1 MGRSVG
7 LLDFWYV
14 IRFLFCLVFLS
25 LGAYRNG
32 SGASLTWPSTPMDS
46 LSNRPCYLTWP
57 DSLCEPSTLRGLMGK
72 IPIEVNRVQRPEL
85 YAMLAKWSKDPYR
98 YAGRTS
104 QGIDCSGLVCEI
116 QRTVYGR
123 SYSGGSADIYPKL
136 TKIPKEELQEGDMVF
151 FKIRKN
157 KISHVGLYLGNNLFL
172 HATTKAGVIVSD
184 LDEDYY
190 RRRYFGAGRDPKAP
204 TCTPLYLPTTP

>member
-1 MGRSVG
+1 MGNISV
-7 LLDFWYV
+7 
-14 IRFLFCLVFLS
+14 
-25 LGAYRNG
+25 
-32 SGASLTWPSTPMDS
+32 
-46 LSNRPCYLTWP
+46 
-57 DSLCEPSTLRGLMGK
+57 
-72 IPIEVNRVQRPEL
+72 EVNKVQRPEL
-85 YAMLAKWSKDPYR
+85 YAMLATWSKYPYR

-184 LDEDYY
+184 LDEEYY
-190 RRRYFGAGRDPKAP
+190 RRRYYGAGRDPKAP